1 MSMRP
6 LPAPAVPES
15 TARVARAAF
24 PRGCLAMRVRDE
36 FGVVF
41 ESERFVAA
49 FAHRGGPSVSPGM
62 LALVSVLQYAERLT
76 DRQAADAVRGRIDWK
91 YALGLQLADPGF
103 DFSVLSEFRDRLIAH
118 GLEQQILDAI
128 LAQCNKQGL
137 LRAGGRART
146 DSTHV
151 IACIRDLNRLEFVT
165 ETMRCALEALAV
177 AAPAWLAGTDAV
189 NADWLARYQQ
199 RADSYRLPKG
209 EAERTAFAENVGGD
223 GYELLDTLDD
233 PTAPAHLA
241 GLEAVVVLRTVWA
254 QEYQRDA
261 RGVRWRG
268 NKQRPPGAAR
278 IVSPHDPQAR
288 CGVKRG
294 SAWDGYKTHLTES
307 CDDDLPHLIT
317 CTATTPATT
326 DDHQLTHAVHQTL
339 TERGLKPAEHYM
351 DSGYTS
357 AKIILQAR
365 AQGIE
370 VIGPVKQAGGRPA
383 LHDSGYAATDFHIDW
398 QARQAT
404 CPQGRISTRWSDTVI
419 GGEPRIHIDFSRA
432 GCTSCPAKDTCTT
445 AAYRVLTLLPREEY
459 ELLQQRRA
467 EQQTEEWKKR
477 YHTRAGVEGSIS
489 QAVRRSGTRRTR
501 YRGLAKTSLAQ
512 VLTAA
517 ALNLY
522 RLDAW
527 WTGPPLGTTRVSHY
541 EQLVLSLAA

>member
-1 MSMRP
+1 M
-6 LPAPAVPES
+6 
-15 TARVARAAF
+15 
-24 PRGCLAMRVRDE
+24 
-36 FGVVF
+36 
-41 ESERFVAA
+41 
-49 FAHRGGPSVSPGM
+49 
-62 LALVSVLQYAERLT
+62 
-76 DRQAADAVRGRIDWK
+76 
-91 YALGLQLADPGF
+91 
-103 DFSVLSEFRDRLIAH
+103 LSEFRDRLIAH

-128 LAQCNKQGL
+128 LAQCNKRGL

-146 DSTHV
+146 DSTYV
-151 IACIRDLNRLEFVT
+151 IACIRDLNRMEFVT

-189 NADWLARYQQ
+189 NADWLARYRQ

-241 GLEAVVVLRTVWA
+241 GLEAVVLLRTVWA

-278 IVSPHDPQAR
+278 IVSPHDPEAR

-307 CDDDLPHLIT
+307 CDDGLPHLIT
-317 CTATTPATT
+317 HVVTTPATT
-326 DDHQLTHAVHQTL
+326 DDHQLTNAVHQAL
-339 TERGLKPAEHYM
+339 TERGLKPAEHYV

-383 LHDSGYAATDFHIDW
+383 LHRSGYAATDFRIDW

-404 CPQGRISTRWSDTVI
+404 LCL
-419 GGEPRIHIDFSRA
+419 PRIHPPWSEA
-432 GCTSCPAKDTCTT
+432 C
-445 AAYRVLTLLPREEY
+445 
-459 ELLQQRRA
+459 
-467 EQQTEEWKKR
+467 
-477 YHTRAGVEGSIS
+477 
-489 QAVRRSGTRRTR
+489 
-501 YRGLAKTSLAQ
+501 
-512 VLTAA
+512 
-517 ALNLY
+517 
-522 RLDAW
+522 
-527 WTGPPLGTTRVSHY
+527 TGPHSRRPRSLEPALSRSCRQRAMMIDRAATTGLPWCDECVRGAASAADERPGQRCRDSRPAPSDRGPGTPTRQEKGPV
-541 EQLVLSLAA
+541 QLKRPGVPGGAVAPAAVTHPAACATARAS

>member
-1 MSMRP
+1 
-6 LPAPAVPES
+6 
-15 TARVARAAF
+15 
-24 PRGCLAMRVRDE
+24 
-36 FGVVF
+36 
-41 ESERFVAA
+41 
-49 FAHRGGPSVSPGM
+49 
-62 LALVSVLQYAERLT
+62 
-76 DRQAADAVRGRIDWK
+76 GRIDWK
-91 YALGLQLADPGF
+91 YALGLQLTDPGF

-128 LAQCNKQGL
+128 LAQCNERGL

-189 NADWLARYQQ
+189 NADWLARYRQ

-223 GYELLDTLDD
+223 GYELLDSLDD
-233 PTAPAHLA
+233 PTAPAHLC
-241 GLEAVVVLRTVWA
+241 GLEAVVLLRSVWA

-268 NKQRPPGAAR
+268 HKQRPPGAAR
-278 IVSPHDPQAR
+278 IVSPHDGDAR

-326 DDHQLTHAVHQTL
+326 DDHQLTATVHQTL
-339 TERGLKPAEHYM
+339 TERGLKPAEHYV
-351 DSGYTS
+351 DGGYTS

-365 AQGIE
+365 ALGVE

-383 LHDSGYAATDFHIDW
+383 LQGSGYAATDFRIDW
-398 QARQAT
+398 QTRQVT
-404 CPQGRISTRWSDTVI
+404 CPQGRVSTRWSDTVI
-419 GGEPRIHIDFSRA
+419 GGEPRVHIDFSRA
-432 GCTSCPAKDTCTT
+432 GCTSCPAKDACTT
-445 AAYRVLTLLPREEY
+445 AAYRVLTLLPREEH

-489 QAVRRSGTRRTR
+489 QAVRRTGARRTR

-527 WTGPPLGTTRVSHY
+527 WTGTPL
-541 EQLVLSLAA
+541 